1 MSTSDKISVAMT
13 TYNGEKYLR
22 EQLDS
27 LYSQTRIP
35 DEIIVTDDLSSDN
48 TVKILEEYKKSKGLK
63 YFINEKRLGVN
74 KNFEKSVGLC
84 SGDYISFCDQ
94 DDIWFP
100 EKIEKSYL
108 KLKEIEKNGIPSLV
122 KVNHI
127 EINDNKEIIRCKKM
141 KDSGV
146 FTDTIFDFYLLGCT
160 MMFNRKMLDYILPF
174 PETSVVV
181 FDAYS
186 YYTSLIV
193 GNQYRISEPLMYY
206 RRHSSNLTG
215 KYKKDSISKKI
226 FKMFIKWDRTKYY
239 PLFYVRIARRMEYT
253 SEVQDKYFVKGRK
266 EFYTKVY
273 EIGKEKNIIR
283 KLLMLNDLKEL
294 SISRKINAAINII
307 LNEIFPIYGERV
319 N

>member
-1 MSTSDKISVAMT
+1 MATSDKISVAMT

-48 TVKILEEYKKSKGLK
+48 TVKILEEYKKNKGLK

-74 KNFEKSVGLC
+74 KNSEKCIKLC
-84 SGDYISFCDQ
+84 SGNYISFCDQ
-94 DDIWFP
+94 DNIWFP
-100 EKIEKSYL
+100 EKIEKSYI

-127 EINDNKEIIRCKKM
+127 EINDKNEIIRYKKM
-141 KDSGV
+141 KDSCL
-146 FTDTIFDFYLLGCT
+146 FTDIVFDFYLLGCT
-160 MMFNRKMLDYILPF
+160 MMINRKMLDYILPF
-174 PETSVVV
+174 PETSVVYG
-181 FDAYS
+181 DAYV

-206 RRHSSNLTG
+206 RRHFSNLTG

-226 FKMFIKWDRTKYY
+226 FKIFIKLDRTKYF
-239 PLFYVRIARRMEYT
+239 PLFYGRIAKRMEYI
-253 SEVQDKYFVKGRK
+253 SEVQNRYFIEGRK

-273 EIGKEKNIIR
+273 KIGKEKNVFK
-283 KLLMLNDLKEL
+283 KLIMLNDLKEL
-294 SISRKINAAINII
+294 SLSRKINASANII
-307 LNEIFPIYGERV
+307 LNKILPIYDRE
-319 N
+319 